1 MNFCHLYA
9 IIVYTIGSVA
19 MSSELFNMITIFYAI
34 ITVIIVIVIIFLI
47 IKNIKKQYRD
57 TITNLERNKN
67 LIISGSILSELNKV
81 ESLINNK
88 ELEDK
93 YNYWKSIF
101 KSIKDEDVPKITD
114 ELIEAEERTS
124 GKKFQDVNL
133 DLASIEF
140 KIYLAKSRAK
150 RLLDDIKEITL
161 SEQKNREIVTKLKSE
176 YRSIFLQYNNNNKED
191 YSLIQ
196 IPLELQFEN
205 VDKLFSAFEMAME
218 NNVYS
223 EVGKIVKALDDTI
236 GNLKIVIEEAPSIIL
251 MGKRMIPSRI
261 QEVSKIYERMINE
274 GYNLDYLNIDYN
286 ISESEKKVADIFD
299 RLNVLNLE
307 DSIFELRT
315 ILDYFDRLYADF
327 DKEKIAKKLFD
338 EYLRSVILKC
348 KKLKKII
355 SGISSKLDDI
365 KYSYDLTDDD
375 VKIIGELSHE
385 VGACEELYDGV
396 VASFREKKTAYSRLS
411 KEMEKINLRLVKAED
426 KLDYT
431 LRSLGSLKEDEIR
444 AREQLDEIRSIIK
457 QAKAHMGSFK
467 LPVVP
472 KNYYVELDE
481 ANEAIKNMII
491 ELEKKPISIKTL
503 NTRVDTARDLVLKLF
518 NTSLEIVK
526 TASMA
531 ESAIVYGNRYRAIN
545 PSIDSGLQ
553 KAERDFFK
561 GNFKSSLE
569 YAISSINVVEP
580 GIHKRL
586 LEAYKKENQEV
597 K

>member
-1 MNFCHLYA
+1 
-9 IIVYTIGSVA
+9 
-19 MSSELFNMITIFYAI
+19 MSEQLLNMITIAYFI
-34 ITVIIVIVIIFLI
+34 VTVIVVIVSIILV
-47 IKNIKKQYRD
+47 KRNIKKQHED
-57 TITNLERNKN
+57 TLNVLERNKN

-88 ELEDK
+88 DLEEK
-93 YNYWKSIF
+93 YNYWKSLF
-101 KSIKDEDVPKITD
+101 KDIKETDVPNITD
-114 ELIEAEERTS
+114 ELLTVEES
-124 GKKFQDVNL
+124 IGLKNFKDFNK
-133 DLASIEF
+133 DLARIEF
-140 KIYLAKSRAK
+140 EIYIAKSKAQK
-150 RLLDDIKEITL
+150 LLDDIKEITL
-161 SEQKNREIVTKLKSE
+161 SEQRNREIVTKLKSD
-176 YRSIFLQYNNNNKED
+176 YRNVFLQYNNNDKAD
-191 YSLIQ
+191 YELIQ
-196 IPLELQFEN
+196 VPLELQFEN

-251 MGKRMIPSRI
+251 MGKNMIPNRI
-261 QEVSKIYERMINE
+261 EEVSKIYDKMVSE
-274 GYNLDYLNIDYN
+274 GYNLDYLNLSYN

-315 ILDYFDRLYADF
+315 IMDYFDNIYADF
-327 DKEKIAKKLFD
+327 DKEKISKKLFD
-338 EYLRSVILKC
+338 DYIRSVILKC

-355 SGISSKLDDI
+355 NNLSNKIDDI

-375 VKIIGELSHE
+375 VKIISELGNELDECENGYEE
-385 VGACEELYDGV
+385 VIAKY
-396 VASFREKKTAYSRLS
+396 REKNTAYSRLT
-411 KEMEKINLRLVKAED
+411 KEMEVINHRILKAED

-457 QAKAHMGSFK
+457 QAKVHMNSYK

-472 KNYYVELDE
+472 KNYYIELEE
-481 ANEAIKNMII
+481 ANEAIREMII

-518 NTSLEIVK
+518 NTSIEIVK

-531 ESAIVYGNRYRAIN
+531 ENAIVYGNRYRYNGSIN
-545 PSIDSGLQ
+545 AGLT
-553 KAERDFFK
+553 KAEREFFK

-569 YAISSINVVEP
+569 YAINSINVVEP

-586 LEAYKKENQEV
+586 LDAYKNENM
-597 K
+597 

>member
-1 MNFCHLYA
+1 
-9 IIVYTIGSVA
+9 
-19 MSSELFNMITIFYAI
+19 MSEQLLNMLTIFYFV
-34 ITVIIVIVIIFLI
+34 ITIIVVIVVVFLI
-47 IKNIKKQYRD
+47 RRSIKRQYQN
-57 TITNLERNKN
+57 TLMELERNKN
-67 LIISGSILSELNKV
+67 LIISGSILSELKKV
-81 ESLINNK
+81 EALINNK
-88 ELEDK
+88 ELEEK
-93 YNYWKSIF
+93 YNYWKSLF
-101 KSIKDEDVPKITD
+101 KEIKEVEVQHITD
-114 ELIEAEERTS
+114 ELIDIEDS
-124 GKKFQDVNL
+124 VDVKNFKESIVA
-133 DLASIEF
+133 LARIEF
-140 KIYLAKSRAK
+140 EIYIVKSKAQK
-150 RLLDDIKEITL
+150 LLDDIKEITL
-161 SEQKNREIVTKLKSE
+161 SEQRNREIVTKLKTD
-176 YRSIFLQYNNNNKED
+176 YRTIFLQYNNNNNKDD

-251 MGKRMIPSRI
+251 MGKSMIPNRI
-261 QEVSKIYERMINE
+261 EEVSKIYEKMKSE

-286 ISESEKKVADIFD
+286 IAESEKKIADVFD

-315 ILDYFDRLYADF
+315 IVDYFDRLYADF

-338 EYLRSVILKC
+338 DYIRSVILKC

-355 SGISSKLDDI
+355 GNLSNKIDDI

-375 VKIIGELSHE
+375 VKIISDLNTEILE
-385 VGACEELYDGV
+385 CEALYEGV
-396 VASFREKKTAYSRLS
+396 VEKFREKKTAYSRLT
-411 KEMEKINLRLVKAED
+411 KEMEKINARLVKAED
-426 KLDYT
+426 KLNFT

-444 AREQLDEIRSIIK
+444 AREQLDEIKSIIK
-457 QAKAHMGSFK
+457 QARAHMNSYK
-467 LPVVP
+467 LPIVP
-472 KNYYVELDE
+472 KNYYVEMEE
-481 ANEAIKNMII
+481 ANEAIREMVI
-491 ELEKKPISIKTL
+491 ELEKQPISIKTL
-503 NTRVDTARDLVLKLF
+503 NTRVDTARDLVLKVF

-531 ESAIVYGNRYRAIN
+531 ENAIVYGNRYRYTNSSIN
-545 PSIDSGLQ
+545 VGLT

-569 YAISSINVVEP
+569 YAINAINIVEP

-586 LEAYKKENQEV
+586 LEAYKNENM
-597 K
+597 